1 MFLLVPAY
9 PGCPGSKAV
18 KRSLLLLVVVIKRN
32 NVSQTS
38 AKFRKVQN
46 QQPPFYGHYA
56 GQSALAG
63 ISSKELEDFVHAKFY
78 CPHALADGNQR
89 IRIRKKALEFSSTV
103 LSTLSPYLHD
113 VM

>member
-1 MFLLVPAY
+1 MLTLILIP
-9 PGCPGSKAV
+9 
-18 KRSLLLLVVVIKRN
+18 VIKRN
-32 NVSQTS
+32 NVSQTG
-38 AKFRKVQN
+38 AKFRKVQKK
-46 QQPPFYGHYA
+46 QTPFNGHYA

-78 CPHALADGNQR
+78 CPHALAVGNQR
-89 IRIRKKALEFSSTV
+89 IRIRKKTLEFSSTV